1 MAFYE
6 IVFSPTGGTKKAA
19 GILAGEL
26 AKGLADGSPVH
37 SLSIIDLTDGR
48 ADFAGIRLAPNDT
61 VLIAVP
67 SYGGRVPLPAGER
80 LAQIKGNGAKA
91 VLVCVYGNRAYEDTL
106 AELQDIAETAG
117 FAPAAAVAALA
128 EHSIAHRYG
137 SGRPDSQDGQQ
148 LRFFAAQILSKLSA
162 PDQPPLS
169 LPGNRPY
176 KPFGVIKLVP
186 VPAENCTQ
194 CGLCA
199 VHCPVQAIDSSD
211 VRKTDTEKCIS
222 CMRCAALCPQK
233 ARQADPQA
241 LSAVEEHLKKV
252 CALRKEPELYI

>member
-6 IVFSPTGGTKKAA
+6 FVFSPTGGTKKAA

-26 AKGLADGSPVH
+26 AKGLTDGSPVH

-106 AELQDIAETAG
+106 AELQDIAEAAG
-117 FAPAAAVAALA
+117 FAPAAPLFTGQSSLQALWRYQACAGSCKELHAVRPVRCPL
-128 EHSIAHRYG
+128 SGTGHRQLRCPKNRRRKVYFLYAVRRPLPPKG
-137 SGRPDSQDGQQ
+137 PTGRP
-148 LRFFAAQILSKLSA
+148 
-162 PDQPPLS
+162 
-169 LPGNRPY
+169 PG
-176 KPFGVIKLVP
+176 
-186 VPAENCTQ
+186 
-194 CGLCA
+194 
-199 VHCPVQAIDSSD
+199 S
-211 VRKTDTEKCIS
+211 
-222 CMRCAALCPQK
+222 
-233 ARQADPQA
+233 
-241 LSAVEEHLKKV
+241 V
-252 CALRKEPELYI
+252 CRG